1 MIIEIDIDGMMYERD
16 EKIKLNFFK
25 GLSLLSGNGMIEFP
39 EFVEVL
45 KERLKEA
52 DITED
57 IIEAFK
63 VFDMD
68 KNGYITG
75 DEVSK
80 IMASLGEVKTREEIQ
95 DMIRVADTNSDG
107 RISFNG
113 KPPLNGN
120 LRR

>member
-1 MIIEIDIDGMMYERD
+1 
-16 EKIKLNFFK
+16 
-25 GLSLLSGNGMIEFP
+25 MIEFP

-63 VFDMD
+63 VFDID

-75 DEVSK
+75 DEISK

-95 DMIRVADTNSDG
+95 DMIRVADTNGDG

-113 KPPLNGN
+113 NLSTITITDICLNGN
-120 LRR
+120 LSRKGHVKKG

>member
-1 MIIEIDIDGMMYERD
+1 MIIEIDIDGMILHW
-16 EKIKLNFFK
+16 KIKFNFLTAF
-25 GLSLLSGNGMIEFP
+25 SLLSGNGMIEFP

-63 VFDMD
+63 VFDID

-75 DEVSK
+75 DEISK

-95 DMIRVADTNSDG
+95 DMIRVADTNGDG

-113 KPPLNGN
+113 KPCLNGN
-120 LRR
+120 LFR

>member
-1 MIIEIDIDGMMYERD
+1 
-16 EKIKLNFFK
+16 
-25 GLSLLSGNGMIEFP
+25 MIEFP

-63 VFDMD
+63 VFDID

-75 DEVSK
+75 DEISK

-95 DMIRVADTNSDG
+95 DMIRVADTNGDG

-113 KPPLNGN
+113 KPCLNGN
-120 LRR
+120 LSRKGHVKKG